1 MATGDTVML
10 KGTVTYEYNKKGKEK
25 FYITPCYE
33 HTTRDGKF
41 AYANVV
47 QKNGIPKE
55 DEAKLIKIS
64 ANGIEITFTTSDN
77 YEGKRV
83 LRNAAL
89 SQTPVLFHLKVKENG
104 SNATNP
110 AKPTKPTITN
120 FWVPAP

>member
-1 MATGDTVML
+1 MVTEDTVML
-10 KGTVTYEYNKKGKEK
+10 KGTVTYEYNEKGEEK

-47 QKNGIPKE
+47 QTNETCKEDKE

-89 SQTPVLFHLKVKENG
+89 SQTPVLFHLTVKENG
-104 SNATNP
+104 SNAT
-110 AKPTKPTITN
+110 KPTIAN